1 LWELANLKKGGEKE
15 MFGVPLK
22 APGWSNGVLQRAPDK
37 APRVGVSRL
46 C

>member
-1 LWELANLKKGGEKE
+1 LKKGGKKE

-22 APGWSNGVLQRAPDK
+22 APSWYDGVLHRAPDK